1 MVGTEMDVKHVI
13 CWTLVLGFCQG
24 QSNDMT
30 ALTAT
35 VQEMKQEIT
44 ALKAAMVSGLS
55 TVCPLVTSHSKYS
68 IKQLSTISINTQALI
83 FKLRILKYLQ
93 SVCVFDVVVESWIIT
108 LLSS

>member
-55 TVCPLVTSHSKYS
+55 TVCPLITSHSKYS
-68 IKQLSTISINTQALI
+68 IKQLSTISINTKMIAYCLHYI
-83 FKLRILKYLQ
+83 
-93 SVCVFDVVVESWIIT
+93 
-108 LLSS
+108 